1 MVLLLARSPS
11 DRLRPACVRTDL
23 RSTGDA
29 DNLAHGES
37 PSAME
42 HLKLICKLAFSLSFG
57 PCIVHAAEPVSPP
70 EIVLGMS
77 TVLTGPAANLAKEMR
92 QGVLAGLGRVNRS
105 GGVNGRKLRLVV
117 LDDGYEPARTALNMR
132 KLIDKENVLAVIGNV
147 GTPTAIASI
156 PIVNEKKTLFFAP
169 FSGAGVLR
177 NNPPDRYVINFRAS
191 YAEETAAMIDA
202 LTAGAGLKPEEIAF
216 FTQRDRDG
224 DSGFGGGIT
233 ALKRQ
238 GLQNEKSIVHVRY
251 EPNTL
256 AVENAV
262 ADLLLAEPAPRAV
275 VMVGAYAPCAK
286 FITLCSEAEIEAVF
300 LNVSSVGSY
309 SLAQELGTTDAHV
322 IVTQVVPYPSDDS
335 ILTVREYQVD
345 LKAFDPSASAG
356 FGDFEGY
363 IAARILALA
372 LDKIK
377 GPPTRETVIDA
388 LEGLQS
394 FDIGFGERLRLSQ
407 REHQAS
413 HRIWP
418 TILKGG
424 AFVPFQWPELADL
437 FNKESRP

>member
-1 MVLLLARSPS
+1 
-11 DRLRPACVRTDL
+11 
-23 RSTGDA
+23 
-29 DNLAHGES
+29 
-37 PSAME
+37 ME
-42 HLKLICKLAFSLSFG
+42 HLRLICKLAFSLIFG

-92 QGVLAGLGRVNRS
+92 QGVLAGLGRVNRG

-132 KLIDKENVLAVIGNV
+132 ELIDKENVLAVIGNV

-224 DSGFGGGIT
+224 DSGFGDGIT
-233 ALKRQ
+233 ALKRR

-335 ILTVREYQVD
+335 ILTVREYQAD
-345 LKAFDPSASAG
+345 LRAFDPSASAG

-388 LEGLQS
+388 LEGLQC

-418 TILKGG
+418 TILKEG

>member
-1 MVLLLARSPS
+1 MRNIRPWFCFWLAI
-11 DRLRPACVRTDL
+11 TN
-23 RSTGDA
+23 TF
-29 DNLAHGES
+29 E
-37 PSAME
+37 
-42 HLKLICKLAFSLSFG
+42 
-57 PCIVHAAEPVSPP
+57 PCSVHAAEPVSPP

-77 TVLTGPAANLAKEMR
+77 TVLTGPTANLAKEMR
-92 QGVLAGLGRVNRS
+92 QGVLAGLERVNGG
-105 GGVNGRKLRLVV
+105 GGVHGRKLRLVV

-147 GTPTAIASI
+147 GTPTAIASV

-169 FSGAGVLR
+169 FSGAGILR

-191 YAEETAAMIDA
+191 YAEETAAIIDA

-224 DSGFGGGIT
+224 DSGFAGGIA

-251 EPNTL
+251 ERNTL

-262 ADLLLAEPAPRAV
+262 ADLLLAEHAPRAV
-275 VMVGAYAPCAK
+275 VMVGAYAPSAK
-286 FITLCSEAEIEAVF
+286 FIKLCRQAEIEAVF
-300 LNVSSVGSY
+300 LSVSSVGSN
-309 SLAQELGTTDAHV
+309 SLAQELGATDAHV
-322 IVTQVVPYPSDDS
+322 IVSQVVPYPRDDS
-335 ILTVREYQVD
+335 IPILREYQID
-345 LKAFDPSASAG
+345 LRAFDPSASAG

-363 IAARILALA
+363 IATRILALA

-388 LEGLQS
+388 LEGLRQ
-394 FDIGFGERLRLSQ
+394 FDIGLGERLRLSR

-418 TILKGG
+418 TILQGG
-424 AFVPFQWPELADL
+424 AFVPFQWPEIADL
-437 FNKESRP
+437 FKKESRP

>member
-1 MVLLLARSPS
+1 
-11 DRLRPACVRTDL
+11 
-23 RSTGDA
+23 
-29 DNLAHGES
+29 
-37 PSAME
+37 ME
-42 HLKLICKLAFSLSFG
+42 DFRLICQLAFSLILL
-57 PCIVHAAEPVSPP
+57 PCIVHATEGASPP
-70 EIVLGMS
+70 DIVFGMS

-92 QGVLAGLGRVNRS
+92 QGVLAGLARVNRA

-117 LDDGYEPARTALNMR
+117 LDDGYEPARTALNVR
-132 KLIDKENVLAVIGNV
+132 KFIDQENVLAVVGNV
-147 GTPTAIASI
+147 GTPTAVAAI

-169 FSGAGVLR
+169 FSGAGILR

-191 YAEETAAMIDA
+191 YAEETAAMIQA

-216 FTQRDRDG
+216 FTQRNRDG
-224 DSGFGGGIT
+224 DSGFSGGIA

-238 GLQNEKSIVHVRY
+238 GLRNEKSIVHVRY

-286 FITLCSEAEIEAVF
+286 FIKLCSQSEIEAVF
-300 LNVSSVGSY
+300 LNVSSVGSN
-309 SLAQELGTTDAHV
+309 SLAQELGATDAQV
-322 IVTQVVPYPSDDS
+322 IVTQVVPYPSDGS
-335 ILTVREYQVD
+335 ILIAREYQVD
-345 LKAFDPSASAG
+345 LRAFDPSASAG

-372 LDKIK
+372 LDKIE
-377 GPPTRETVIDA
+377 GPPGRETVIDA
-388 LEGLQS
+388 LEGLQR
-394 FDIGFGERLRLSQ
+394 FDIGFGEQLRLSH

-418 TILKGG
+418 TILKEG
-424 AFVPFQWPELADL
+424 AFVPFQWSELADL
-437 FNKESRP
+437 FNKKSRP

>member
-1 MVLLLARSPS
+1 MFLLLARSPP
-11 DRLRPACVRTDL
+11 DRLRPAFVRTHL
-23 RSTGDA
+23 RSTKDA
-29 DNLAHGES
+29 DDLAHGES

-42 HLKLICKLAFSLSFG
+42 HFRLICKLAFGLIVG

-70 EIVLGMS
+70 EIVFGMS

-92 QGVLAGLGRVNRS
+92 QGVLAGFGRVNRG
-105 GGVNGRKLRLVV
+105 GGVNGRKVRLVV

-224 DSGFGGGIT
+224 DSGFGDGIT
-233 ALKRQ
+233 ALKRR

-286 FITLCSEAEIEAVF
+286 FITLCSEAEIHAVF

-345 LKAFDPSASAG
+345 LRAFDPSASPG

-418 TILKGG
+418 TILKEG

>member
-1 MVLLLARSPS
+1 
-11 DRLRPACVRTDL
+11 
-23 RSTGDA
+23 
-29 DNLAHGES
+29 
-37 PSAME
+37 ME
-42 HLKLICKLAFSLSFG
+42 HLRLICKLAFGLIFG

-70 EIVLGMS
+70 EIVFGMS

-92 QGVLAGLGRVNRS
+92 QGVLAGFGRVNRG
-105 GGVNGRKLRLVV
+105 GGVKGRKLRLVV

-224 DSGFGGGIT
+224 DSGFGDGIT
-233 ALKRQ
+233 ALKRR

-286 FITLCSEAEIEAVF
+286 FITLCSEAEIQAVF
-300 LNVSSVGSY
+300 LSVSSVGSY
-309 SLAQELGTTDAHV
+309 SLAQELGATDAHV

-335 ILTVREYQVD
+335 ILTVREYQAD
-345 LKAFDPSASAG
+345 LRAFDPSASAG

-363 IAARILALA
+363 IATRILALA

-388 LEGLQS
+388 LEGLQR

-418 TILKGG
+418 TIFKEG

-437 FNKESRP
+437 FNKESSP

>member
-1 MVLLLARSPS
+1 M
-11 DRLRPACVRTDL
+11 
-23 RSTGDA
+23 
-29 DNLAHGES
+29 AHFRQ
-37 PSAME
+37 
-42 HLKLICKLAFSLSFG
+42 ICKLAFSLTFG
-57 PCIVHAAEPVSPP
+57 PCIVYATEPGSPP
-70 EIVLGMS
+70 DIVFGMS
-77 TVLTGPAANLAKEMR
+77 TDLTGPAANLAKEMR
-92 QGVLAGLGRVNRS
+92 QGVLAGFGRVNRG
-105 GGVNGRKLRLVV
+105 GGVIGRKLRLVA

-132 KLIDKENVLAVIGNV
+132 KLIDKDHVLAVIGNV
-147 GTPTAIASI
+147 GTPTAIAAI
-156 PIVNEKKTLFFAP
+156 PIVNEKKMLFFAP
-169 FSGAGVLR
+169 FSGASILR

-191 YAEETAAMIDA
+191 YAEETAAMIEA

-224 DSGFGGGIT
+224 DSGFGGGIA

-238 GLQNEKSIVHVRY
+238 GLRNEKSIVHVRY

-262 ADLLLAEPAPRAV
+262 ADLLLAETAPRAV

-286 FITLCSEAEIEAVF
+286 FIKLCWQAEIEAVF
-300 LNVSSVGSY
+300 LNVSSVGSN
-309 SLAQELGTTDAHV
+309 SLAQELGATDAQV
-322 IVTQVVPYPSDDS
+322 IVTQVVPYPSDGS
-335 ILTVREYQVD
+335 ILMVRDYQVD

-363 IAARILALA
+363 VAARILALA

-388 LEGLQS
+388 LEGLQR

-407 REHQAS
+407 KEHQAS

-418 TILKGG
+418 TILKEG

-437 FNKESRP
+437 LSKESRP

>member
-1 MVLLLARSPS
+1 
-11 DRLRPACVRTDL
+11 
-23 RSTGDA
+23 
-29 DNLAHGES
+29 
-37 PSAME
+37 ME
-42 HLKLICKLAFSLSFG
+42 HLRLICKLAFSLIFG

-92 QGVLAGLGRVNRS
+92 QGVLAGLGRVNRG

-132 KLIDKENVLAVIGNV
+132 RLIDKENVLAVIGNV
-147 GTPTAIASI
+147 GTSTAIASI

-177 NNPPDRYVINFRAS
+177 YNPPDRYVINFRAS

-224 DSGFGGGIT
+224 DSGFGGGIA

-251 EPNTL
+251 ERNTL

-286 FITLCSEAEIEAVF
+286 FIKLCCQAEIEAVF
-300 LNVSSVGSY
+300 LNVSSVGSN
-309 SLAQELGTTDAHV
+309 SLAQELGATDAHV

-335 ILTVREYQVD
+335 IPIVREYQVD
-345 LKAFDPSASAG
+345 LRAFDPSASAG

-363 IAARILALA
+363 IAARILELA

-377 GPPTRETVIDA
+377 GTPTRETVIDA
-388 LEGLQS
+388 LEGLRQ
-394 FDIGFGERLRLSQ
+394 FDIGFGERLHLSQ

-418 TILKGG
+418 TILKEG
-424 AFVPFQWPELADL
+424 AFVPFQWPEIADL
-437 FNKESRP
+437 FKKEPRP

>member
-1 MVLLLARSPS
+1 
-11 DRLRPACVRTDL
+11 
-23 RSTGDA
+23 
-29 DNLAHGES
+29 
-37 PSAME
+37 ME
-42 HLKLICKLAFSLSFG
+42 LFRLICQLAFSLTFG
-57 PCIVHAAEPVSPP
+57 ACVAHAAELVSPP

-92 QGVLAGLGRVNRS
+92 LGVLAGLDRANRA
-105 GGVNGRKLRLVV
+105 GGVQGRKLRLVV

-169 FSGAGVLR
+169 FSGAGILR

-238 GLQNEKSIVHVRY
+238 GLRNEKSIVHVRY

-286 FITLCSEAEIEAVF
+286 FITLCSEAEIKAVF

-309 SLAQELGTTDAHV
+309 SLAQELGATDAHV

-335 ILTVREYQVD
+335 ILIVREYQVD
-345 LKAFDPSASAG
+345 LRAFDPSASAG

-372 LDKIK
+372 LDKIE
-377 GPPTRETVIDA
+377 GPPTRETIIDA
-388 LEGLQS
+388 LEGLQR

-418 TILKGG
+418 TILKEG